1 LPRSLSIPPP
11 DMERRKLLFEAALA
25 DVPVTDV
32 DYATLAA
39 RSAGFSGSDI
49 VGAVLHASAGLAR
62 RGGTLTTAD
71 ILEAVRETTPSLGST
86 SIGEIPS
93 HGFDQV
99 ADLVEVK
106 QRLTEAVIWPIS
118 QPERF
123 RALGIDPPRDRKS
136 TRLNSSHVKI
146 SYAVF

>member
-1 LPRSLSIPPP
+1 DL
-11 DMERRKLLFEAALA
+11 ERRRLLFQAALA
-25 DVPVTDV
+25 DVPVNDV
-32 DYATLAA
+32 DYATHAA
-39 RSAGFSGSDI
+39 RSAGFSGTDI

-62 RGGTLTTAD
+62 RGGALTTAE
-71 ILEAVRETTPSLGST
+71 ILNAIRDTTPSLVSV

-93 HGFDQV
+93 HGFDRV

-123 RALGIDPPRDRKS
+123 RALGIDPPRGTPLQGPPATGNHPDR
-136 TRLNSSHVKI
+136 
-146 SYAVF
+146 AAA